1 MRRTTIYL
9 EPELE
14 VLLKLEVQRAR
25 RPMADI
31 IREALRAH
39 LTREPRRVPPGAG
52 AFTSGTSSTAERA
65 EEVLAETGFGTSGQP
80 TRGRRPAA
88 RTRRR

>member
-52 AFTSGTSSTAERA
+52 AFTSGIADTAERA
-65 EEVLAETGFGTSGQP
+65 EEVLIETGFGTAGHSA
-80 TRGRRPAA
+80 RARRPAA
-88 RTRRR
+88 RTRKR